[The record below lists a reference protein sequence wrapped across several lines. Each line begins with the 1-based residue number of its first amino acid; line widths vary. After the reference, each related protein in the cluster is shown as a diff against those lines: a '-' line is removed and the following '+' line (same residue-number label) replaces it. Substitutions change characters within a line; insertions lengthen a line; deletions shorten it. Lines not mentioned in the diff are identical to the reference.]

1 MTVKRFVEV
10 GDNSGTD
17 VMVPDQSAIVNTLDA
32 GAHSSENAKFVS
44 SKRKLFALNIR
55 HFQFQI
61 FDQVVVNQGSW
72 WSRKERRDKNSKWSS
87 TAAEDVF
94 FFIVHIAIIVANQIL
109 WLKEVGR
116 FLNKIF
122 QPAK

>member
-1 MTVKRFVEV
+1 MSVKRFVEV
-10 GDNSGTD
+10 GDNPGTD
-17 VMVPDQSAIVNTLDA
+17 VMVPNQSAIVNTLNA

-87 TAAEDVF
+87 TAAGDVF
-94 FFIVHIAIIVANQIL
+94 LFIVTVL
-109 WLKEVGR
+109 VV
-116 FLNKIF
+116 
-122 QPAK
+122 